1 MKLSHLLLTSL
12 LALPLLAFGI
22 DLSPQE
28 KELVLKGKLS
38 KNVEWRDKFVWPRV
52 TIKALIPGSPEQ
64 NMKGF
69 TQFEKHT
76 DFIPDLIKSKIIKT
90 PAPNQWHVSCEL
102 KVPWPVS
109 KSAYVTNNVV
119 TVLPDGTQSLI
130 WNMVE
135 GDMIKA
141 TDGHIKFRP
150 YEGKS
155 LMEYQSQIVP
165 NSGLAGMF
173 KSKVEGDIEATVK
186 AIIKNLEQQNS
197 SDARSTSL

>member
-1 MKLSHLLLTSL
+1 MKIKHLILASL
-12 LALPLLAFGI
+12 CVLPLYAHAI
-22 DLSPQE
+22 DLNPKE
-28 KELVLKGKLS
+28 KEVVVSGKLS
-38 KNVEWRDKFVWPRV
+38 KNVEWREKFVWPRV
-52 TIKALIPGSPEQ
+52 TIKALIPGTPEQ

-90 PAPNQWHVSCEL
+90 PATNQWHVSCEL

-119 TVLPDGTQSLI
+119 TVAADGTQTLV
-130 WNMVE
+130 WNMVK

-141 TDGHIKFRP
+141 TDGYVTFQP

-173 KSKVEGDIEATVK
+173 KNKVEGDIEATVK
-186 AIIKNLEQQNS
+186 AIIKNLEKQNS
-197 SDARSTSL
+197 SSPQSTSI

>member
-1 MKLSHLLLTSL
+1 MNTKSFIF
-12 LALPLLAFGI
+12 AVICAIPLCAHAI

-28 KELVLKGKLS
+28 KALVSKGKLS
-38 KNVEWRDKFVWPRV
+38 KKVEWREKFVWPRV

-76 DFIPDLIKSKIIKT
+76 TFIPDLIKSKIIKT
-90 PAPNQWHVSCEL
+90 PAPNQWHVSCVL
-102 KVPWPVS
+102 KVPWPVNT
-109 KSAYVTNNVV
+109 SAYTTNNVV
-119 TVLPDGTQSLI
+119 TVLADGTQTLN
-130 WNMVE
+130 WNMVKGE
-135 GDMIKA
+135 LISA
-141 TDGHIKFRP
+141 TDGYITFQP

-173 KSKVEGDIEATVK
+173 KSKVEGDIETTVK
-186 AIIKNLEQQNS
+186 AIIKNLARQNN
-197 SDARSTSL
+197 